1 MRRQRIL
8 VTVSS
13 RPGATAE
20 IADAIAAALV
30 EAGHEAECQKP
41 EDVRSLDGYDAVVIG
56 SAIYVGRWLE
66 PARRFTER
74 YDAQLRARSVWL
86 FSSGPIGE
94 PLQPAEEPAD
104 GVRLLR
110 QLGAVEHRV
119 LAGRLNPDDLG
130 WVERSITGMVK
141 APSGDFRDWDAIT
154 VWAREIAAAL
164 QEAPVLPRA

>member
-8 VTVSS
+8 VSASS
-13 RPGATAE
+13 RHGATAE
-20 IADAIAAALV
+20 IAETITAGLI
-30 EAGHEAECQKP
+30 EAGHEAECLKP
-41 EDVRSLDGYDAVVIG
+41 DDVRSLDGYDAVVIG

-74 YDAQLRARSVWL
+74 FDAQLRARPVWL
-86 FSSGPIGE
+86 FSSGPIGD
-94 PLQPAEEPAD
+94 PLQPVEKPAD

-130 WVERSITGMVK
+130 WVERSITGMLK
-141 APSGDFRDWDAIT
+141 APSGDFRDWDAIAAWT
-154 VWAREIAAAL
+154 RQIAGAL
-164 QEAPVLPRA
+164 EGVPA

>member
-8 VTVSS
+8 VTASS
-13 RPGATAE
+13 RHGATAE
-20 IADAIAAALV
+20 IAEALAAALV
-30 EAGHEAECQKP
+30 EAGHPAECLKP
-41 EDVRSLDGYDAVVIG
+41 EDVRNLDGYDAVVIG

-74 YDAQLRARSVWL
+74 FDAQLRARPVWL

-104 GVRLLR
+104 GVRLRR

-154 VWAREIAAAL
+154 AWANEIAGAL
-164 QEAPVLPRA
+164 QEAPVASS

>member
-1 MRRQRIL
+1 MRIL
-8 VTVSS
+8 IAASS
-13 RPGATAE
+13 RHGATAE
-20 IADAIAAALV
+20 IADAIAAGLV
-30 EAGHEAECQKP
+30 EAGHEAECVKP

-74 YDAQLRARSVWL
+74 FASELLSRPVWL

-141 APSGDFRDWDAIT
+141 APSGDFRDWDAIAAYAT
-154 VWAREIAAAL
+154 EIAGAL
-164 QEAPVLPRA
+164 EEVPA